1 MRCLEPS
8 VYLGVKLDLVT
19 GAVCVGPWWCAL
31 LVKALG
37 CLNIIILCIK
47 SPYVTWESARYGVGY
62 CPRSTEATIFYSVKI
77 CFFGFRQFTL
87 SPGPTFTIYY
97 IKQIAMLRCGLL
109 EKWESGA
116 RLTRTCEGC
125 QGKRDNS
132 NAAARHTD
140 ALSKLLQ

>member
-1 MRCLEPS
+1 M
-8 VYLGVKLDLVT
+8 VLGTVLDLQKQQF
-19 GAVCVGPWWCAL
+19 L
-31 LVKALG
+31 LCQNL
-37 CLNIIILCIK
+37 
-47 SPYVTWESARYGVGY
+47 
-62 CPRSTEATIFYSVKI
+62 
-77 CFFGFRQFTL
+77 FFGFRQFTL
-87 SPGPTFTIYY
+87 SPGPTFTLYY